1 MSPVK
6 AVPDGYHT
14 ITPHLVVKNAKAAID
29 YYQKAFGAQLAGDIA
44 YDPSGRVM
52 HAVMKIGDS
61 VFMLNDEFPEAGV
74 HAPSG
79 AQGTGVTIHVYL
91 PNVDETFAKATAA
104 GGEAKMPVMDMFWGD
119 RYGVL
124 NDPYG
129 HRWSLATHTKDM
141 TADEMKQAMQEA
153 MRAMKKTA

>member
-1 MSPVK
+1 MSSVKPV
-6 AVPDGYHT
+6 PEGYHT
-14 ITPHLVVKNAKAAID
+14 ITPHLIVKNAKTAID
-29 YYQKAFGAQLAGDIA
+29 FYQKAFGAQLVGDIA

-52 HAVMKIGDS
+52 HAALKIGDS
-61 VFMLNDEFPEAGV
+61 IFMLNDEFPEAGV
-74 HAPSG
+74 HAPPSQGSGVAIHLYLDNVDDTFAQATQAG
-79 AQGTGVTIHVYL
+79 AQV
-91 PNVDETFAKATAA
+91 N
-104 GGEAKMPVMDMFWGD
+104 MPVMDMFWGD

-141 TADEMKQAMQEA
+141 TADEMKEAMQQA